1 MIRLIL
7 GRQLAQNTPVIM
19 ASLATVSLARA
30 DCYPSFARLTDHF
43 NFQKLL
49 TLKRVSPLEYMES
62 TDLFHAMKYQQ

>member
-1 MIRLIL
+1 MTLLSL
-7 GRQLAQNTPVIM
+7 GRQLAQNTPVGM

-49 TLKRVSPLEYMES
+49 TLKRVFSLEHIDP
-62 TDLFHAMKYQQ
+62 TDLFYAMKYLR